1 MTFTNTLLQN
11 LRMRLDMLCIFFI
24 IINKDETTQN
34 SYHLL
39 IQPNHSRLN
48 LTQACLKQLSVYLG
62 TIDQSGQNGLN

>member
-1 MTFTNTLLQN
+1 MTFTSTLLQN
-11 LRMRLDMLCIFFI
+11 LPMKLDMHLFII

-39 IQPNHSRLN
+39 IQSNCSKLN

-62 TIDQSGQNGLN
+62 TIDWSGQNGLN